1 MDWFGAGRTSGVERW
16 DIDLLEI
23 RTNLRVVRGGSR
35 GDDGDGNGV
44 PILVDDRG
52 GGIRTML

>member
-1 MDWFGAGRTSGVERW
+1 MLNLMSGGVERW